1 MIDEIRNRL
10 SELRNLYIRATPS
23 QRFKVAVDRLR
34 YHDSGPN
41 QIIQHVSAVEGF
53 VRSVAMDF
61 ERKAGTPADQAYDIL
76 RNIGPVPII
85 TDFISKRLQADPD
98 IMFGKDDWELFK
110 LAVQYRNFLIHE
122 SSFLRHG
129 YSTQLIG
136 ACKKVLYKLA
146 DLSEIK
152 Y

>member
-1 MIDEIRNRL
+1 
-10 SELRNLYIRATPS
+10 
-23 QRFKVAVDRLR
+23 
-34 YHDSGPN
+34 
-41 QIIQHVSAVEGF
+41 
-53 VRSVAMDF
+53 MDF